1 MDWELLGF
9 KHYPFSVNPISTKT
23 IELFTGHD
31 KEIRLCKN
39 MLADNNMRIIIEG
52 ARGVGTTS
60 FANYLKFSEQA
71 KKIYLAPRIEVSVE
85 AHWNLESLLT
95 AVISSIVREMEIT
108 DSKISKNK
116 VFTNAKALSYRLS
129 EAYNNFGIT
138 AFSVGA
144 NYGKSGSVSQPSF
157 IPSTTLGH
165 HLHDLGALSVQQ
177 GYKNGILIQL
187 NNLDLN
193 VVHSEEHLSYLF
205 NAARDFLQIE
215 NMSWLLV
222 GDVGIS
228 SFIARRID
236 RLDDII
242 SDRVFIK
249 PLDKI
254 NYHKLLNT
262 RIEYYRLNKKS
273 EFPLGQDA
281 FDYLYDITDGRL
293 RYVFGLVYSLLNRLQ
308 IGKLVQKVSLDL
320 AKDTITTLA
329 QERMDHFSLSK
340 AELDVIHYL
349 VDKSEAN
356 VVTIVKETGK
366 NRTFISK
373 IMNDLLEKKCVLVRR
388 AGKQRMY
395 GPSLDA
401 KIAFS
406 TK

>member
-9 KHYPFSVNPISTKT
+9 KHYPFSVNPISMKT

-31 KEIRLCKN
+31 KEIQLCKN
-39 MLADNNMRIIIEG
+39 TLVNNNMRLIIEG

-71 KKIYLAPRIEVSVE
+71 KKMYLAPRIEVSVE
-85 AHWNLESLLT
+85 AYWNLESLLT
-95 AVISSIVREMEIT
+95 AVISSVVREMEIT
-108 DSKISKNK
+108 DSKINKNK

-129 EAYNNFGIT
+129 EAYNNFGIM

-144 NYGKSGSVSQPSF
+144 SYGKSGSVSQPSF

-165 HLHDLGALSVQQ
+165 YLHDLGILAVKQ

-215 NMSWLLV
+215 NISWLLV

-228 SFIARRID
+228 SFTARRVD

-242 SDRVFIK
+242 SDRIFIK

-254 NYHKLLNT
+254 NYHKLLNK

-273 EFPLGQDA
+273 EFPLNQDV
-281 FDYLYDITDGRL
+281 FDYLYDITGGRL
-293 RYVFGLVYSLLNRLQ
+293 RYIFGLVHSLFNRLQ
-308 IGKLVQKVSLDL
+308 IGRLVQRVSLDL
-320 AKDTITTLA
+320 AKETITTLA
-329 QERMDHFSLSK
+329 QERMDQFSLSN
-340 AELDVIHYL
+340 AELDVIRYL
-349 VDKSEAN
+349 VNRSEAN
-356 VVTIVKETGK
+356 VVTIVKETRK

-373 IMNDLLEKKCVLVRR
+373 IMNDLLEKKCVLVRKE
-388 AGKQRMY
+388 GQQRIY
-395 GPSLDA
+395 SPSLDA
-401 KIAFS
+401 RIAFS

>member
-23 IELFTGHD
+23 IELFTGHE
-31 KEIRLCKN
+31 KEIQICKN
-39 MLADNNMRIIIEG
+39 MLADNNMRLIIEG

-71 KKIYLAPRIEVSVE
+71 KKKYLAPRVEVSVE

-95 AVISSIVREMEIT
+95 AVISNIVREMEIT
-108 DSKISKNK
+108 DSKIIKSKI
-116 VFTNAKALSYRLS
+116 FTNAKALSYRLS
-129 EAYNNFGIT
+129 EAYNNFGVT

-144 NYGKSGSVSQPSF
+144 SYGKSGSVSQPSF

-165 HLHDLGALSVQQ
+165 HLHDLGILASKA
-177 GYKNGILIQL
+177 GYKNGILVQL

-215 NMSWLLV
+215 NISWLLV

-228 SFIARRID
+228 SFIAKRVD

-249 PLDKI
+249 PLDKT
-254 NYHKLLNT
+254 NYHKLLNK
-262 RIEYYRLNKKS
+262 RIEHYRLNKKS
-273 EFPLGQDA
+273 EFPLNQDI
-281 FDYLYDITDGRL
+281 FDYLYDITGGRL
-293 RYVFGLVYSLLNRLQ
+293 RYIFGLAHSLLNRLQ
-308 IGKLVQKVSLDL
+308 IGKLVQKVSFDL

-329 QERMDHFSLSK
+329 QERMDQFSLSK
-340 AELDVIHYL
+340 TELDVIHYL
-349 VDKSEAN
+349 VNRSEVN
-356 VVTIVKETGK
+356 VITIVKETGK

-373 IMNDLLEKKCVLVRR
+373 IMNDLLEKKCVVVRR
-388 AGKQRMY
+388 EGKERMY
-395 GPSLDA
+395 SPSLDA

-406 TK
+406 AK